1 MKLILLISSF
11 FFARDTTVKDT
22 TVLYCTKRNMVIIN
36 ITGEPC
42 QNRKVDFITFS
53 AKGVAIKLKTEKKS
67 WALEPKK
74 VTIK

>member
-22 TVLYCTKRNMVIIN
+22 TVLYCTKKNQVIIN

-42 QNRKVDFITFS
+42 QVKKVSFLMFS
-53 AKGVAIKLKTEKKS
+53 EGKTTLMLKSEKKS
-67 WALEPKK
+67 WALNPKK